1 MVIGLVGL
9 KAHADKAREPQEV
22 QLKTIGESV
31 KIRKASFVELG
42 KGLMAIRGANST
54 LDERINGSIYLI
66 GCCLLNEAGE
76 PAFKNEQEAAK
87 EIKTWTFEVVTE
99 LRDHIVKI
107 SEPQTTVEEEI
118 KNSSTPTTDASPS
131 TSQENLG

>member
-1 MVIGLVGL
+1 MVIGLSGL

-22 QLKTIGESV
+22 ELKSIGESV
-31 KIRKASFVELG
+31 KVRKASFVELG
-42 KGLMAIRGANST
+42 KGLMAIRGSDST
-54 LDERINGSIYLI
+54 LDERIDGSMYLI

-76 PAFKNEQEAAK
+76 PAFKNDLEAKA

-99 LRDHIVKI
+99 LRDAIVKI
-107 SEPQTTVEEEI
+107 SEPQTTVEQEI

-131 TSQENLG
+131 TSPES